1 MASSGGR
8 KCPAGE
14 IQVCERQQREHL
26 GPVLGDAAITHL
38 AIAELAL
45 NDAKHML
52 DSRAHLAEPV
62 IAGTLAS
69 RQPAAGFGY
78 LLHRP
83 EHPRCLRGALL
94 RIVGV
99 ALVAIDG
106 GVVFADQTV
115 HHLRIVLPLVTPAVC
130 TSPLLAST
138 PTCAFMPKYH

>member
-69 RQPAAGFGY
+69 RRTA
-78 LLHRP
+78 
-83 EHPRCLRGALL
+83 
-94 RIVGV
+94 
-99 ALVAIDG
+99 
-106 GVVFADQTV
+106 
-115 HHLRIVLPLVTPAVC
+115 
-130 TSPLLAST
+130 TSPQAKPTSELFSQHFLMRPFARRDPVVRIDADVWAT
-138 PTCAFMPKYH
+138 PCVDANPISR

>member
-69 RQPAAGFGY
+69 RHLPPGLAFSFTAQSTPAASAARFF
-78 LLHRP
+78 
-83 EHPRCLRGALL
+83 
-94 RIVGV
+94 V
-99 ALVAIDG
+99 
-106 GVVFADQTV
+106 
-115 HHLRIVLPLVTPAVC
+115 
-130 TSPLLAST
+130 SLA
-138 PTCAFMPKYH
+138 